1 MDGDLD
7 MDGHIVREALQLRAT
22 ELVHSNQQI
31 TAPTIAGTAIVA
43 KNRLSIQQGTE
54 ETNLYYSNLATL
66 NDLSKLNCS
75 SNERVTVSGGVAS
88 CSALPDPP
96 APSAGSA
103 GGACSGDGAGDCR
116 CPGDLQCGISG
127 SSGGCYCS
135 CANQCGA

>member
-54 ETNLYYSNLATL
+54 ETNLYCSNLATL
-66 NDLSKLNCS
+66 NDLSRLNCS
-75 SNERVTVSGGVAS
+75 SNERVTVSGG
-88 CSALPDPP
+88 
-96 APSAGSA
+96 
-103 GGACSGDGAGDCR
+103 GGQLFRA
-116 CPGDLQCGISG
+116 SG
-127 SSGGCYCS
+127 STRAECR
-135 CANQCGA
+135 QCRWGVQR